1 MDDGA
6 GVLEHSAVGGKEAG
20 TLNKNICMCG
30 GGGDLLGEEVR
41 EGIPRGQGKRAWD
54 LDPCRKNRDVKRE
67 ENKLP
72 CRSHEVVVELAA
84 KHGRLISIHG
94 TPHGRR
100 GEMTPTIV
108 L

>member
-1 MDDGA
+1 
-6 GVLEHSAVGGKEAG
+6 
-20 TLNKNICMCG
+20 MCGG

-72 CRSHEVVVELAA
+72 FRPRKVVMELAA
-84 KHGRLISIHG
+84 KHSCLISIHG

-100 GEMTPTIV
+100 GEMTPTNCSLNSKV
-108 L
+108 SALMYVPLRNK